1 MINQSSFKESI
12 LFRST
17 IFLVGLFLLLAI
29 LYFTKTLLVPLIFA
43 LIIAILLQPI
53 VKFFVSRKNNRLLAI
68 ILTLFISV
76 IIIVTFAL
84 FIISQISKFSDSWP
98 IFVEKFSAIITKTV
112 AWASSSFD
120 IDVAK
125 IDQWISLQKSNIIN
139 SSSSSLGKTMMDFGS
154 AVVVLL
160 LVPVYVFMI
169 LYYQP
174 LLIEFSH
181 KVAGTKNQT
190 KVKGII
196 FEIKTVIQGYLIGL
210 VFETLIV
217 AVLNSIVLLSLGI
230 EYAILL
236 GIIGSLLNLIPYIGG
251 LVGVALP
258 MMIAIVTKDSAW
270 YALYVLVL
278 YYIIQ
283 LIDNNFI
290 VPKIVASRV
299 KINALFSIIAVI
311 AGGALWGIAGMFLS
325 IPILAIIKLI
335 FDHIESLKPYG
346 FLLGDTMPKILNIKK
361 IPFLKKTSDK

>member
-1 MINQSSFKESI
+1 MINQTTFQESTI
-12 LFRST
+12 FRST
-17 IFLVGLFLLLAI
+17 IFLVGLFALFAI
-29 LYFTKTLLVPLIFA
+29 LYFTKVLLVPLIFA

-53 VKFFVSRKNNRLLAI
+53 VKFFESKRFNRLLAI
-68 ILTLFISV
+68 ILTLFV
-76 IIIVTFAL
+76 TLIIIAALAL
-84 FIISQISKFSDSWP
+84 FIISQISKFGDSWP
-98 IFVEKFSAIITKTV
+98 IFVEKFSTIITETV

-125 IDQWISLQKSNIIN
+125 IDEWISLQKSDIIN
-139 SSSSSLGKTMMDFGS
+139 SSSSSLGKTMLDFGS
-154 AVVVLL
+154 ALVVLL

-181 KVAGTKNQT
+181 KIAGSKNQN

-270 YALYVLVL
+270 YALYVLGL
-278 YYIIQ
+278 YYVIQ
-283 LIDNNFI
+283 IIDNNFI

-335 FDHIESLKPYG
+335 FDHIEPLKPYG
-346 FLLGDTMPKILNIKK
+346 FLLGDTMPTILNIKK
-361 IPFLKKTSDK
+361 IPFLKKAKV

>member
-53 VKFFVSRKNNRLLAI
+53 VKFFVSRKINRLLAI

-210 VFETLIV
+210 VFETLII

>member
-1 MINQSSFKESI
+1 MINQTALKDSTI
-12 LFRST
+12 FRST
-17 IFLVGLFLLLAI
+17 IFLVGLFFLFAI
-29 LYFTKTLLVPLIFA
+29 LYFTKVVLIPLIFA

-53 VKFFVSRKNNRLLAI
+53 VKFFVSKRFNRLLAI
-68 ILTLFISV
+68 ILTLFITL
-76 IIIVTFAL
+76 IIIAALAL

-98 IFVEKFSAIITKTV
+98 IFVEKFSAIIAKTV

-139 SSSSSLGKTMMDFGS
+139 SSSSSLGKTMLDFGS
-154 AVVVLL
+154 ALIVLL
-160 LVPVYVFMI
+160 LVPVYVFMF

-174 LLIEFSH
+174 ILIEFTH
-181 KVAGTKNQT
+181 KVAGSDNQ
-190 KVKGII
+190 KSVKGII

-210 VFETLIV
+210 VFETSIV
-217 AVLNSIVLLSLGI
+217 AVLNSIILLSLGI

-236 GIIGSLLNLIPYIGG
+236 GIIGALLNLIPYLGG

-278 YYIIQ
+278 YYIVQ

-311 AGGALWGIAGMFLS
+311 AGGALWGMSGMFLS

-335 FDHIESLKPYG
+335 FDHIEPFKPYG
-346 FLLGDTMPKILNIKK
+346 FILGDSMPTILNIKK
-361 IPFLKKTSDK
+361 IPFLKKSR

>member
-1 MINQSSFKESI
+1 MIDQHSI
-12 LFRST
+12 KNSIVLKST
-17 IFLVGLFLLLAI
+17 LFLVGIFFLFAI
-29 LYFTKTLLVPLIFA
+29 LYLSKVIVIPLIFA

-53 VKFFVSRKNNRLLAI
+53 VKFFESKRIHRLLAI
-68 ILTLFISV
+68 ILTLFFTL
-76 IIIVTFAL
+76 IIIVAL
-84 FIISQISKFSDSWP
+84 LLFMGSQISKFSDSWP
-98 IFVEKFSAIITKTV
+98 LFVEKFSAIIKETV

-125 IDQWISLQKSNIIN
+125 IDQWISLQKSGIIN
-139 SSSSSLGKTMMDFGS
+139 SSTSSLGKTMMDFGS

-160 LVPVYVFMI
+160 LVPVYVFMF

-181 KVAGTKNQT
+181 KITGTKNQN
-190 KVKGII
+190 KVKAII

-210 VFETLIV
+210 VFETIIV

-236 GIIGSLLNLIPYIGG
+236 GIIGALLNLIPYIGG

-270 YALYVLVL
+270 YAVYVLVL

-283 LIDNNFI
+283 LIDNNYI

-311 AGGALWGIAGMFLS
+311 AGGALWGVSGMFLS
-325 IPILAIIKLI
+325 IPLLAIIKLI
-335 FDHIESLKPYG
+335 FDHIEPLKPYG
-346 FLLGDTMPKILNIKK
+346 FLLGDTMPVIINIKK
-361 IPFLKKTSDK
+361 IPFLKKR